1 MLLDVITDFIQELRA
16 AGIPVSMV
24 EAIDA
29 MEAIRRIDLAD
40 RSALKVAL
48 GATLVKNIRHYAAF
62 DTAFEV
68 YFALDP
74 RQEDEPVDR
83 DSGDS
88 LAGAAPGA
96 GGGGLMDSLVA
107 ALGSDDD
114 ALLRALARYAVR
126 RFAGMESGR
135 PVGGTYYL
143 YRALRPFDFDEAV
156 EQLVEGVS
164 GAPMTAIEERLLRES
179 LRSRVA
185 AFREQVQSEVRRR
198 LVADRGR
205 EAVAETLRATPL
217 EDMDLMHATR
227 AELVE
232 IERAIHPLT
241 RKLAARLAERRRRG
255 RVGRLD
261 FRRTVRNSLST
272 GGVPVEPRFRAKRP
286 SRPDVML
293 LSDISG
299 SMATFA
305 RFTLQF
311 VFAMAAEFSR
321 LRSFAFIDGL
331 DEVTGFFAPGVDFE
345 AAVSRLHEEAEVLW
359 FDGHSDYGHSLEMFW
374 ERYGGEINP
383 KATVII
389 AGDAR
394 TNYRDPRPDLLARI
408 AEAARS
414 VYWLN
419 PEPGAYWN
427 TGDSVMRVYDPFS
440 DQFEVRTLRQ
450 LSAFVE
456 QVTA

>member
-1 MLLDVITDFIQELRA
+1 MFLDVLAGFMQELRA
-16 AGIPVSMV
+16 AGVPVSMV

-29 MEAIRRIDLAD
+29 MEAIRHIELAD
-40 RSALKVAL
+40 RSALKTTL
-48 GATLVKNIRHYAAF
+48 GATLVKNVRHFEAF
-62 DTAFEV
+62 DTAFDV

-74 RQEDEPVDR
+74 GPSEDVAQDEEATPP
-83 DSGDS
+83 
-88 LAGAAPGA
+88 GAASGV
-96 GGGGLMDSLVA
+96 GGGSLMEALMA
-107 ALGSDDD
+107 ALGGGDE
-114 ALLRALARYAVR
+114 ALLRALAQYAVR
-126 RFAGMESGR
+126 RFAGMEAGR

-143 YRALRPFDFDEAV
+143 YRALRPFDFEGAV
-156 EQLVEGVS
+156 EQLVEQA
-164 GAPMTAIEERLLRES
+164 GAQEMTSIEERLLREM
-179 LRSRVA
+179 LQGRVA
-185 AFREQVQSEVRRR
+185 DLRDQVRSEVRRR

-227 AELVE
+227 AELAA
-232 IERAIHPLT
+232 IERAVHPLT
-241 RKLAARLAERRRRG
+241 RKLASRLAERRRRG
-255 RVGRLD
+255 RAGRLD
-261 FRRTVRNSLST
+261 FRRTVRSSLST
-272 GGVPVEPRFRAKRP
+272 GGVLMEPRFRTRKP
-286 SRPDVML
+286 SRPDIML

-311 VFAMAAEFSR
+311 VYAMASEFSR

-359 FDGHSDYGHSLEMFW
+359 FDGHSDYGHALEMFW
-374 ERYGGEINP
+374 ERYGNEITS

-394 TNYRDPRPDLLARI
+394 TNYRDPRPDLLARV
-408 AEAARS
+408 ASAARS

-419 PEPGAYWN
+419 PEPRAYWN
-427 TGDSVMRVYDPFS
+427 TGDSVMRVYAPFS
-440 DQFEVRTLRQ
+440 EAFEVRTLRQ
-450 LSAFVE
+450 LGGFVE
-456 QVTA
+456 QVTGQ

>member
-16 AGIPVSMV
+16 AGVPVSMV

-29 MEAIRRIDLAD
+29 MEAIRQIDLAD
-40 RSALKVAL
+40 RSALKVTL

-74 RQEDEPVDR
+74 RQEDEPADR
-83 DSGDS
+83 DSGEPP
-88 LAGAAPGA
+88 AGATAGA

-143 YRALRPFDFDEAV
+143 YRALRPFDFDGAV
-156 EQLVEGVS
+156 EQLVEEVS

-179 LRSRVA
+179 LQSRVA

-272 GGVPVEPRFRAKRP
+272 GGVLVEPRFRAKRP

-311 VFAMAAEFSR
+311 VFAMAAQFSR

-331 DEVTGFFAPGVDFE
+331 DEVTGFFVPGVDFE

-374 ERYGGEINP
+374 ERYGNEISP

-394 TNYRDPRPDLLARI
+394 TNYRDPRPDLLARV
-408 AEAARS
+408 AGAARS

-419 PEPGAYWN
+419 PEPRAYWN